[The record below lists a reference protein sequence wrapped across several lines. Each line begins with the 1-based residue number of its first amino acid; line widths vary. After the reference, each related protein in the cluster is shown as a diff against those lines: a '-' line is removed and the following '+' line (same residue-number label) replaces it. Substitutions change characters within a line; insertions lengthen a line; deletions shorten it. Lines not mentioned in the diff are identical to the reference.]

1 MTLQTNSEN
10 TLNLQFKLFSPCPL
24 IAIFAITLVL
34 YNLTY
39 IYIYIYIYDCTA
51 FIMLLAKRLTLL
63 KRTDQRPPTPTQW
76 ICDDLFFKLG
86 GNPTRGSSNQF
97 KQYSSISFN
106 VGLNLTF
113 SYFSFFLLNTII
125 IIIAI
130 IILIVRFHCF
140 LKPHFHLPF
149 FFYYSYVLLLLLLLS

>member
-1 MTLQTNSEN
+1 
-10 TLNLQFKLFSPCPL
+10 
-24 IAIFAITLVL
+24 
-34 YNLTY
+34 
-39 IYIYIYIYDCTA
+39 
-51 FIMLLAKRLTLL
+51 MLLAKRLTLL

-106 VGLNLTF
+106 VGLNL
-113 SYFSFFLLNTII
+113 SFSFFFFFFLNTII

-149 FFYYSYVLLLLLLLS
+149 FFLLFLCIIIITIIIMSINSIIMIIIIITIYLLYC